1 MVTCQLRRTQTFALI
16 SMKTSNGSSGYKE
29 YVIKNVWYSHLG
41 QNKFKSR
48 L

>member
-1 MVTCQLRRTQTFALI
+1 MKCPFRKTQIFALT
-16 SMKTSNGSSGYKE
+16 SMKTGNGSSGYKE
-29 YVIKNVWYSHLG
+29 HVIKNVCYSHLG